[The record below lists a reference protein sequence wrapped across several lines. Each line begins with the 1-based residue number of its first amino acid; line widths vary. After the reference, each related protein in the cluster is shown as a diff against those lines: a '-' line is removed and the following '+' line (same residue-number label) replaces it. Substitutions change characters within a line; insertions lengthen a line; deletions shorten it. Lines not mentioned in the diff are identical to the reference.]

1 MLPDILRGRQQQRQ
15 LEHAS
20 ERILTQRNNGNSV
33 FSKLRCLDDFFKR
46 IALVR
51 INSSA
56 HGWFP
61 WLCYLLSTPALGL
74 PTHH

>member
-1 MLPDILRGRQQQRQ
+1 MVTP
-15 LEHAS
+15 
-20 ERILTQRNNGNSV
+20 
-33 FSKLRCLDDFFKR
+33 FFQSFIALITSLKR

-61 WLCYLLSTPALGL
+61 WLCYLLSTPALGYPL
-74 PTHH
+74 TASDT